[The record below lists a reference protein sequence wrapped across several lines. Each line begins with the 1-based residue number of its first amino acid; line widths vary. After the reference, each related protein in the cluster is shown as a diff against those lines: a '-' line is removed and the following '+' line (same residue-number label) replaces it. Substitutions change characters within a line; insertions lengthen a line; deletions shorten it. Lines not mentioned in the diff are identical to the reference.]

1 MSHLIFTVEYTEL
14 AGGHRFEVS
23 AGEER
28 EATIVAPTARLGL
41 RMATAFM
48 YALLVWSPDGLE
60 EQFRLPSAP
69 DGPEDRG

>member
-1 MSHLIFTVEYTEL
+1 MTHMIFTVEYTEL

-28 EATIVAPTARLGL
+28 EATVVAPSARLGL

-48 YALLVWSPDGLE
+48 YALLVMPPDPLD
-60 EQFRLPSAP
+60 EQFRLPSPP